1 MDRIITLIDGSAYS
15 GSACDH
21 AAWVSEKTGFGID
34 LLHVIDHRPG
44 GRSGPVNLS
53 GNLTLG
59 ARSELLEKLTKHDEE
74 GARLARER
82 GRVIIEAAKTHLEG
96 KGLTDIQT
104 KLRNG
109 DLLQAVQDVEEEAR
123 VIIIGKRGE
132 HADFAKLHLG
142 SNLERVVRSAH
153 RPVLVTSRAFKEP
166 RRATIAFDTGPSVAK
181 AVDHIAMGKL
191 FAGMEI
197 RLLHV
202 GEATAELM
210 AAMEAATGKLR
221 KAGYDAAFET
231 LAGEPDAIFTE
242 KSASGEIEFLVM
254 GAYGH
259 SRLRN
264 LIIGSTTTQMI
275 RSCPVPV
282 LLFRPDMNA

>member
-1 MDRIITLIDGSAYS
+1 MDRIITLIDGSAYTES
-15 GSACDH
+15 VCDH
-21 AAWVSEKTGFGID
+21 AAWVAGRTGFGID
-34 LLHVIDHRPG
+34 LLHVIDHRP

-59 ARSELLEKLTKHDEE
+59 ARSELLQKLTEHDEQ
-74 GARLARER
+74 GAKLARER
-82 GRVIIEAAKTHLEG
+82 GRLVAEAAQAHLES
-96 KGLTDIQT
+96 KGAADIQIR
-104 KLRNG
+104 LRNG
-109 DLLQAVQDVEEEAR
+109 DLLEAVQEVEDSAR

-153 RPVLVTSRAFKEP
+153 RPVLVTSRAFSAP
-166 RRATIAFDTGPSVAK
+166 ASATIAFDTGPSVAK
-181 AVDHIAMGKL
+181 AIDHIAKGKL
-191 FAGMEI
+191 FTGMEL

-202 GEATAELM
+202 GEGKPDIVNAL
-210 AAMEAATGKLR
+210 EAAASKLR
-221 KAGYDAAFET
+221 DAGYTAAFEVVE
-231 LAGEPDAIFTE
+231 GEPEAVFTA
-242 KSASGEIEFLVM
+242 KAAAGEIEFLVM

-275 RSCPVPV
+275 RACPVPV
-282 LLFRPDMNA
+282 LLFRPDTAG

>member
-15 GSACDH
+15 ESACDH
-21 AAWVSEKTGFGID
+21 AAWVSRKTGFGID
-34 LLHVIDHRPG
+34 LLHVIDHRP

-82 GRVIIEAAKTHLEG
+82 GRLIVEAARARLEAQ
-96 KGLTDIQT
+96 GLSGIRT

-109 DLLQAVQDVEEEAR
+109 DLLEAVHEVEDEAR

-153 RPVLVTSRAFKEP
+153 RPVLVTSRAFREP

-181 AVDHIAMGKL
+181 AVDHIAWGKL
-191 FAGMEI
+191 FAGMDI

-202 GEATAELM
+202 GEATAELV
-210 AAMEAATGKLR
+210 AAMEAACAKLR
-221 KAGYDAAFET
+221 EAGYEAAFET
-231 LAGEPDAIFTE
+231 LAGDPDAVFTQKAAE
-242 KSASGEIEFLVM
+242 GEIEFLVM

-264 LIIGSTTTQMI
+264 LIIGSTTTQLI
-275 RSCPVPV
+275 RSCTVPV
-282 LLFRPDMNA
+282 LLFRLDMNA

>member
-15 GSACDH
+15 DSACDH
-21 AAWVSEKTGFGID
+21 AAWVAEKTGFGID
-34 LLHVIDHRPG
+34 LLHVIDHRP

-59 ARSELLEKLTKHDEE
+59 ARSELLEKLTRHDEE

-82 GRVIIEAAKTHLEG
+82 GRLIVDAAKAHLDG
-96 KGLTDIQT
+96 KGCRDVQI

-109 DLLQAVQDVEEEAR
+109 DLLDAVQDVENDAR

-132 HADFAKLHLG
+132 HADFARLHLG
-142 SNLERVVRSAH
+142 SNLERVVRIAH
-153 RPVLVTSRAFKEP
+153 RPVLVTSRAFKTP
-166 RRATIAFDTGPSVAK
+166 MRATIAFDTGPSVAK
-181 AVDHIAMGKL
+181 AIDHISRGKL

-197 RLLHV
+197 HLLHV
-202 GEATAELM
+202 GESTEALVK
-210 AAMEAATGKLR
+210 AMEAAAAKLR
-221 KAGYDAAFET
+221 EAGYTAAFEIV
-231 LAGEPDAIFTE
+231 AGDPDTVFTE
-242 KSASGEIEFLVM
+242 KSKAGEIEFLVM

-264 LIIGSTTTQMI
+264 LIIGSTTTHII
-275 RSCPVPV
+275 RACPVPI
-282 LLFRPDMNA
+282 LLFRPDMSA

>member
-15 GSACDH
+15 DSACDH
-21 AAWVSEKTGFGID
+21 AAWVAEKTGYGID

-44 GRSGPVNLS
+44 RSGPMNFS

-74 GARLARER
+74 GARLAREQ
-82 GRVIIEAAKTHLEG
+82 GRLIVDAAKAHLEG

-109 DLLQAVQDVEEEAR
+109 DLLEAVKDVEEAAR
-123 VIIIGKRGE
+123 VIVIGKRGE
-132 HADFAKLHLG
+132 HADFAKRHLG
-142 SNLERVVRSAH
+142 SNLERVVRIAH
-153 RPVLVTSRAFKEP
+153 RPVLVTSRAFKAP
-166 RRATIAFDTGPSVAK
+166 SRATIAFDTGPSIAK
-181 AVDHIAMGKL
+181 AVDHIAKGKL

-197 RLLHV
+197 HLLHV
-202 GEATAELM
+202 GEATDALVT
-210 AAMEAATGKLR
+210 AMEAAASKLR
-221 KAGYDAAFET
+221 ERGFTVVIET
-231 LAGEPDAIFTE
+231 SLGDPDAIFTE
-242 KSASGEIEFLVM
+242 KAESGDIEFLVM

-282 LLFRPDMNA
+282 LLFRPDMSD